1 MVMLGGFGTVTG
13 PILGAAGYQRLRGIL
28 LTTPVL
34 KDFQL
39 VVAGVLLL
47 IIILFIPAGAVGWL
61 RQRFPSTRKV
71 LP

>member
-1 MVMLGGFGTVTG
+1 LGGIGTVTG

-61 RQRFPSTRKV
+61 RRRFPGARKM